1 MIKRRSEIN
10 VINNE
15 DKENEGDGN
24 KDDENGDGKRKMMKT
39 VQTKR
44 IISDKD
50 DTAKIEDG
58 VMMKMKRKMNVI
70 TKICDGEIKK
80 KDDDV
85 K

>member
-58 VMMKMKRKMNVI
+58 VTMKMKRKMNVI

-80 KDDDV
+80 KMM
-85 K
+85 

>member
-39 VQTKR
+39 V
-44 IISDKD
+44 
-50 DTAKIEDG
+50 
-58 VMMKMKRKMNVI
+58 
-70 TKICDGEIKK
+70 
-80 KDDDV
+80 
-85 K
+85 

>member
-44 IISDKD
+44 IINDKD

-80 KDDDV
+80 KMMM
-85 K
+85 